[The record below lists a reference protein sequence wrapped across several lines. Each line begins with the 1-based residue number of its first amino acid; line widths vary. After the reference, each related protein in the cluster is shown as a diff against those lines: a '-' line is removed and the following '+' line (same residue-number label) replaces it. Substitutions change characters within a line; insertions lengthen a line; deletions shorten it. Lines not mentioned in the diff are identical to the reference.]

1 MPEKRSRA
9 PVSGEIIVEGEPA
22 AAGFGPPDA
31 VSSPFID
38 ILEAEYET
46 LAPQGRML
54 QAAGAATAATAPPSG
69 LDMLRGGASHT
80 SERGLSLG
88 NPAFWAFGLL
98 AVAGAFWVSGGHA
111 ALDRVSPAWAQGS
124 ASALRIAGLES
135 RMERSGGR
143 ALLLIDGE
151 AVNKGGETERLPD
164 LSINVLDMAGRT
176 THYFLGTSGKHLA
189 AGERFAFSSRLAAP
203 KDGVKS
209 VSVTFRE

>member
-22 AAGFGPPDA
+22 AAGFGPLDA
-31 VSSPFID
+31 VSSPFVD
-38 ILEAEYET
+38 IVEAEYET
-46 LAPQGRML
+46 LAPQGRMR

-69 LDMLRGGASHT
+69 LDMLRGGASHI
-80 SERGLSLG
+80 SERRLSLG

-124 ASALRIAGLES
+124 ALRIAELES
-135 RMERSGGR
+135 RIERSGGR

-151 AVNKGGETERLPD
+151 AVNEGGEAERLPD
-164 LSINVLDMAGRT
+164 LSVNVLDMAGRT
-176 THYFLGTSGKHLA
+176 THYFLGTSGKQLA